1 MHLEASLL
9 HADLLERAHLIQR
22 FFPLSVVVASFELD
36 AATKAPLLYTVRL
49 EA

>member
-22 FFPLSVVVASFELD
+22 FLPLSIVVASFELD
-36 AATKAPLLYTVRL
+36 AAPKAPLLYTIRL